1 MEQLVSNLLI
11 YGDLPKNSIL
21 MQLAM
26 VFKDFHSNDYDKTD
40 LTTRI
45 YKQIKRILELGTDY
59 AFDKNLWHN
68 YLTYLL
74 IMQENPFSLTCEK
87 VGSKDGSVNH
97 FAKSDFGVYKKL
109 FEYDFSEIEDA
120 LEIDCFSCITDYKAI
135 EKPELMYNHNVSEKV
150 RSLSEKL
157 EKAAD
162 ENEFF
167 DIVTNFYKEIGVGA
181 FGLNKAFRLNEGKDG
196 KILFSSI
203 NNMDSVVL
211 DDLVGYGQFGL
222 LDAISK
228 YDTSKNVKF
237 KTYAVT
243 RIRGAIF
250 DELRQMDW
258 VPRSVRQK
266 SREIEDAIVSLES
279 RLGRPA
285 SDSEIADSLNM
296 TEDEYH
302 RTIMKISGTSIL
314 SLNDVWY
321 AGDDNDNM
329 SIGNN
334 IESPASLNPDVIAER
349 EEIRK
354 VIAQAISELP
364 EKEKMVI
371 VLYYH
376 EDLTFKEI
384 GEVLEV
390 SESRI
395 SQLHTKANL
404 RLRAKLTNLRKGII

>member
-1 MEQLVSNLLI
+1 MPINDLQEEDDLWEEFKKTKSPSIREKFIRQYMPLVKYVAGKVAVGMPSN
-11 YGDLPKNSIL
+11 
-21 MQLAM
+21 
-26 VFKDFHSNDYDKTD
+26 V
-40 LTTRI
+40 
-45 YKQIKRILELGTDY
+45 
-59 AFDKNLWHN
+59 
-68 YLTYLL
+68 
-74 IMQENPFSLTCEK
+74 
-87 VGSKDGSVNH
+87 
-97 FAKSDFGVYKKL
+97 
-109 FEYDFSEIEDA
+109 
-120 LEIDCFSCITDYKAI
+120 
-135 EKPELMYNHNVSEKV
+135 
-150 RSLSEKL
+150 
-157 EKAAD
+157 
-162 ENEFF
+162 EF
-167 DIVTNFYKEIGVGA
+167 
-181 FGLNKAFRLNEGKDG
+181 
-196 KILFSSI
+196 
-203 NNMDSVVL
+203 

-222 LDAISK
+222 LDAINK

-250 DELRQMDW
+250 DELRQIDW

-266 SREIEDAIVSLES
+266 SREIEDAIASLES
-279 RLGRPA
+279 RLGRTA
-285 SDSEIADSLNM
+285 SNAEIAESLNM
-296 TEDEYH
+296 TEEDYN
-302 RTIMKISGTSIL
+302 RTVMKVSGTSIL

-334 IESPASLNPDVIAER
+334 IEAPASLNPDIMAEREAVKKVIAE
-349 EEIRK
+349 
-354 VIAQAISELP
+354 AINELP

-404 RLRAKLTNLRKGII
+404 RLRAKLTNLRKGIL